1 MFNLSTQEVV
11 LSIEN
16 APFVKLNGLV
26 YQEYNNFFGN
36 NFNLD
41 FGQKE
46 TFEKLENQTHLNRVK
61 LSDND
66 IDLKKVKILFM
77 NTQITKALEKKFNT
91 NLKFESVDIWVD
103 SKGYKLIPHVDD
115 SRIKLHLQVYLSN
128 DNKGTTLYDKAGK
141 ELYTFP
147 FKANFGYALLNN
159 EHSYHGVEEIIEDG
173 RTSLYVRYN

>member
-16 APFVKLNGLV
+16 APLVKLNGLV
-26 YQEYNNFFGN
+26 YQEYHNFFGN
-36 NFNLD
+36 NYNLD
-41 FGQKE
+41 VGKKE
-46 TFEKLENQTHLNRVK
+46 TFEKLENQTQLTRVK

-128 DNKGTTLYDKAGK
+128 DNKGTTLYDKVGK

-159 EHSYHGVEEIIEDG
+159 EHSYHGVEEIIDDG
-173 RTSLYVRYN
+173 RTSLYVRYS

>member
-16 APFVKLNGLV
+16 SPLVNLEGLV
-26 YQEYNNFFGN
+26 YQEYDNFFGN

-41 FGQKE
+41 VSKKKN
-46 TFEKLENQTHLNRVK
+46 FEKLEKLYFLNRVK
-61 LSDND
+61 LPDND
-66 IDLKKVKILFM
+66 IDLKKIKILFM

>member
-16 APFVKLNGLV
+16 SPLVNLEGLV
-26 YQEYNNFFGN
+26 YQEYDNFFGN

-41 FGQKE
+41 VSKKKN
-46 TFEKLENQTHLNRVK
+46 FEKLENQYFLNRVK
-61 LSDND
+61 LPDND
-66 IDLKKVKILFM
+66 IDLKKIKILFM

-91 NLKFESVDIWVD
+91 NLKFESVDVWVD
-103 SKGYKLIPHVDD
+103 GKGYKLMPHVDD

-128 DNKGTTLYDKAGK
+128 DNKGTTLYDKVGK

-159 EHSYHGVEEIIEDG
+159 EHSYHGVEEITEDG
-173 RTSLYVRYN
+173 RTSLYVRYS

>member
-11 LSIEN
+11 LSIEK
-16 APFVKLNGLV
+16 APLVKLNGLV
-26 YQEYNNFFGN
+26 YQKYNNFFGN

-41 FGQKE
+41 VGKKE

-61 LSDND
+61 IKDDD
-66 IDLKKVKILFM
+66 IDLKKLKIFFM
-77 NTQITKALEKKFNT
+77 NSRITEAIQKKFGID
-91 NLKFESVDIWVD
+91 LKFNSLDVWIDG
-103 SKGYKLIPHVDD
+103 KGYFLVPHVDD

-159 EHSYHGVEEIIEDG
+159 EHSYHGVKEIIDDG
-173 RTSLYVRYN
+173 RTSLYVRYQ